1 MKQLLVPD
9 LLDSEVHFSVFAVR
23 VQTKRRRA
31 ASGRAFLSPFA
42 FFPQKTFRSEIDA
55 QEWEDR
61 RPAAVLDSFAASGAD
76 RGREFDISANYRLL

>member
-31 ASGRAFLSPFA
+31 ASGRVLSPFA

-55 QEWEDR
+55 QELEDR
-61 RPAAVLDSFAASGAD
+61 RPAAVLDSLAASGAD